1 MANWLAFTRA
11 HCAIY
16 RGTRGVIGGS
26 LLGIQM
32 LLLTT
37 KGRKTGI
44 SRTLPLA
51 YVEYK
56 DAFIVVASNGG
67 ADHPPAWW
75 FNLQSAERAQVQIGA
90 ETFEVKWS
98 AVAQDDRMEYWRKIQ
113 AAVPAYRAYRT
124 QADREIP
131 LIRLDRWVGGWETY
145 PLASNAEPAHA

>member
-16 RGTRGVIGGS
+16 RGTHGLIGGN
-26 LLGIQM
+26 LLGTQM

-37 KGRKTGI
+37 KGRKTGL

-67 ADHPPAWW
+67 ADTAPAWW
-75 FNLQSAERAQVQIGA
+75 FNLQSADRAQVQVGA
-90 ETFEVKWS
+90 EAFEVKWS
-98 AVAQDDRMEYWRKIQ
+98 AVAQDERMEYWRKLQ
-113 AAVPAYRAYRT
+113 AAVPAYSAYRT
-124 QADREIP
+124 RTDREIP
-131 LIRLDRWVGGWETY
+131 LIRLERWAGSWETR
-145 PLASNAEPAHA
+145 PIATRAAPAHA